1 MKKMF
6 IRVYTKRNKKKI
18 SNKQTGVF
26 TKAIVGLRIKKYQR
40 N

>member
-1 MKKMF
+1 MF
-6 IRVYTKRNKKKI
+6 IPKETKKL

-26 TKAIVGLRIKKYQR
+26 TKAIVGLRIKKCQR